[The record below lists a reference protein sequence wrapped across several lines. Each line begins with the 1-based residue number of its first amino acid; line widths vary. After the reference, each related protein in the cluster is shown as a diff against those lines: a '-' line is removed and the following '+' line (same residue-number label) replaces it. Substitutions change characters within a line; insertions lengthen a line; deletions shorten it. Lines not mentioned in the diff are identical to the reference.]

1 MESPKPSV
9 EEMNKRVVSLTEP
22 DRLPVYQV
30 EEVLA
35 ERRLR
40 AGKHLIEQN
49 GIRVELERRK
59 AD

>member
-1 MESPKPSV
+1 
-9 EEMNKRVVSLTEP
+9 MNKRVVSLTEP

-40 AGKHLIEQN
+40 AGKHLVEQN
-49 GIRVELERRK
+49 GIRVEFERRK
-59 AD
+59 PD

>member
-40 AGKHLIEQN
+40 AGKHLVEQN
-49 GIRVELERRK
+49 GIRVEFERRK

>member
-1 MESPKPSV
+1 MESPEPSV

-40 AGKHLIEQN
+40 AGKHLVEQN
-49 GIRVELERRK
+49 GIRVEFERRK

>member
-1 MESPKPSV
+1 MESPKTSV

-49 GIRVELERRK
+49 GVRVELERRK

>member
-1 MESPKPSV
+1 MESPATSV

-40 AGKHLIEQN
+40 TGKHLIEQN
-49 GIRVELERRK
+49 GIRVEFERRK
-59 AD
+59 AV

>member
-1 MESPKPSV
+1 MESPKTSV

-49 GIRVELERRK
+49 GIRVEFERRK
-59 AD
+59 PD

>member
-1 MESPKPSV
+1 MESPATSV
-9 EEMNKRVVSLTEP
+9 EEMNKRVVNLTEP

-35 ERRLR
+35 ERRLCT
-40 AGKHLIEQN
+40 GKHLIEQN
-49 GIRVELERRK
+49 GIRVEFERRK

>member
-49 GIRVELERRK
+49 GIRVEFERRK

>member
-1 MESPKPSV
+1 MESPKTSV

-49 GIRVELERRK
+49 GIRVEFERRK

>member
-1 MESPKPSV
+1 MESPKTSV

-40 AGKHLIEQN
+40 AGKHFIEQN
-49 GIRVELERRK
+49 GVRVELERRK

>member
-1 MESPKPSV
+1 
-9 EEMNKRVVSLTEP
+9 MNKRVVNLTEP

-40 AGKHLIEQN
+40 TGKHLIEQN
-49 GIRVELERRK
+49 GIRVEFERRK

>member
-1 MESPKPSV
+1 MESPEPSV

-49 GIRVELERRK
+49 GIRVEFERRK

>member
-1 MESPKPSV
+1 MESPEPSV

-49 GIRVELERRK
+49 GIRVEFERRK
-59 AD
+59 PD

>member
-1 MESPKPSV
+1 MESPEPSV

-40 AGKHLIEQN
+40 AGKHLVEQN
-49 GIRVELERRK
+49 GIRVEFERRK
-59 AD
+59 PD